1 MSELLIAEK
10 PAKEQPIKKEKK
22 NKSKKSKWM
31 KLRHRIVRNL
41 AYCVLYPYSRLKYG
55 ITVKKNNNKE
65 YHQYLIL
72 MNHQT
77 AFDQFFLGMAFKE
90 TIYYVASEDLFSN
103 GFISKLIAYLVAPIP
118 IKKQTTDVHAILNCM
133 RVAKEGG
140 SIAIAPEGNRTYAGD
155 NVHINPAIAKLAKK
169 LSMPLAFYRI
179 EGGYGVHPR
188 WSDVIRKG
196 KMRGYVSRIVTPEE
210 LKAMSDKELNALIIS
225 ELHQNDCHMEGT
237 YTHKK
242 SAEYMER
249 VFYVC
254 PTCGLTEYESKGDTV
269 RCKKCNQEIRYLPDL
284 TLKAKDG
291 EFPFT
296 HTCDWFDYQCN
307 YINNLDVTSLSENL
321 LYSDNVKIS
330 EVILYKSKR
339 LIRKN
344 AQLSLYGDKVIVT
357 AQDGYNL
364 TMPFAEASAFVV
376 LGKNKLNIYYDGKV
390 YQFKGGKRFNAL
402 KYVNLYY
409 RYKNISEGNADAE
422 YLGL

>member
-1 MSELLIAEK
+1 MSEVITAER
-10 PAKEQPIKKEKK
+10 PATEQPEKK
-22 NKSKKSKWM
+22 KKNNKSKKSKWM

-41 AYCVLYPYSRLKYG
+41 AYWVIYPYSLIKYG
-55 ITVKKNNNKE
+55 IKIEKNKCKD

-103 GFISKLIAYLVAPIP
+103 GFISKLLSYLVAPIP

-169 LSMPLAFYRI
+169 LGMPLAFYRL

-188 WSDVIRKG
+188 WSDVVRKG
-196 KMRGYVSRIVTPEE
+196 KMKGYVSKIVTPEE

-225 ELHQNDCHMEGT
+225 ELQQNDCLMEGT

-254 PTCGLTEYESKGDTV
+254 PHCGLTEFESKGDIV
-269 RCKKCNQEIRYLPDL
+269 RCKKCNLEIRYLPDL
-284 TLKAKDG
+284 TLKSKD
-291 EFPFT
+291 ESFPFT
-296 HTCDWFDYQCN
+296 HTCDWFDYQCD
-307 YINNLDVTSLSENL
+307 YINSLDVTKLSDTP
-321 LYSDNVKIS
+321 LYTDNARLS

-339 LIRKN
+339 LIRKKTD
-344 AQLSLYGDKVIVT
+344 LKLYGDKVIVT
-357 AQDGYNL
+357 AQDGYSL
-364 TMPFAEASAFVV
+364 TISFAEASAFVV

-390 YQFKGGKRFNAL
+390 YQVKGDKRFNAL
-402 KYVNLYY
+402 KYVNLFY
-409 RYKNISEGNADAE
+409 RYKNISEGKADDKF
-422 YLGL
+422 LGL